1 MNNANEININ
11 RPHGIGGSDIAALLG
26 LSPYKT
32 ALQLWAE
39 KVGHPGA
46 VEPQGL
52 HLRFGQH
59 LEPFVASEYEQ
70 ATGLHTSEVG
80 SPIFHPEHGFMF
92 ASIDRLVTPGPGV
105 DAFVNGRVVT
115 DRLLECKTSGVFSR
129 GEWGTEGTDQVP
141 TAYLLQCAWY
151 MAISGCGQADIAVLI
166 GNSDFRVFTV
176 KRDARL
182 EALMLEQ
189 AQRFWYEHILSCEP
203 PPPQNAQDALI
214 LFPKD
219 EDGLKVEADE
229 ETLDLLE
236 RYDRASEEA
245 SQVSAEAENLRGQ
258 LMALM
263 GHAQEITREG
273 KVLATW
279 RCSRPTRRLD
289 VTALRGAHPD
299 IAEQFTFTSAGAR
312 RFVLRGLP

>member
-1 MNNANEININ
+1 MNNAIELIRN

-46 VEPQGL
+46 LEPQGI

-70 ATGLHTSEVG
+70 ATGLHTCEVG

-92 ASIDRLVTPGPGV
+92 ASIDRLVTSGPGV

-151 MAISGCGQADIAVLI
+151 MAVSGCSQANIAVLI

-176 KRDARL
+176 KRDMRL

-189 AQRFWYEHILSCEP
+189 AQRFWYDHILSCEP
-203 PPPQNAQDALI
+203 PPPQTAQDALI

-219 EDGLKVEADE
+219 AEGVKVEADE
-229 ETLDLLE
+229 ETLEMLE
-236 RYDRASEEA
+236 RYESASDEA
-245 SQVSAEAENLRGQ
+245 SQISAEAEDLRAQ
-258 LMALM
+258 LMARM
-263 GHAQEITREG
+263 GPAQEITHGG

-279 RCSRPTRRLD
+279 RCSKPARRLD
-289 VTALRGAHPD
+289 VTALRSAHPD
-299 IAEQFTFTSAGAR
+299 IAEQFTLTTAGSR
-312 RFVLRGLP
+312 RFVLRGRP